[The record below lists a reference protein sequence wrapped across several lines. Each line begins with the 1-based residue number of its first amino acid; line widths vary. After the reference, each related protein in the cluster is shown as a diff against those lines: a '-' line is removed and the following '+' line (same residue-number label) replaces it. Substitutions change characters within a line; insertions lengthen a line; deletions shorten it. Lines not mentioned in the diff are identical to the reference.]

1 MGGQGN
7 SMTRGAGMG
16 RLGTAAHTGLL
27 LVSAFYTT
35 IILVAQAIVSAVSL
49 GFVNWAFFPA
59 KSASTTPRAVA
70 QAFQTKIGILSST
83 TLASAWL
90 KGGQPTG
97 VTLLETAVR
106 IKTVASPAN
115 SIRTSWPASRNAA
128 AQTNGKFARV
138 GFSEP
143 TRSISRN
150 LWPSVAP
157 GSAWAAPKA
166 LPAIAAAHK

>member
-1 MGGQGN
+1 MRQV
-7 SMTRGAGMG
+7 
-16 RLGTAAHTGLL
+16 RLYWMCHWASIQCAMSYGP
-27 LVSAFYTT
+27 VFYTT
-35 IILVAQAIVSAVSL
+35 IILVAHAMVSAVSL
-49 GFVNWAFFPA
+49 GLVNWAFFPA

-70 QAFQTKIGILSST
+70 QALQTKIGILSSM

-150 LWPSVAP
+150 LWLSVAP
-157 GSAWAAPKA
+157 GSAWAAAPRA
-166 LPAIAAAHK
+166 LPAIAAAHM